1 MAPNKNKN
9 TFNIKDLAKA
19 AEREKPKPRPSY
31 LTWIKRGGWQSFGKA
46 FLVLVVFGSAY
57 KALRQEISD
66 RPRRNA
72 KMEAEILMG
81 LNVKVVD
88 PVNKDRIK
96 SDEEYQFGQ
105 SQIKENKEIK

>member
-9 TFNIKDLAKA
+9 TFNVKDLVKA
-19 AEREKPKPRPSY
+19 AEKEKPKPKPSY
-31 LTWIKRGGWQSFGKA
+31 LTWIKGGGWKTFGKA
-46 FLVLVVFGSAY
+46 FVLLVVFGSAVGTF
-57 KALRQEISD
+57 RQELID

-81 LNVKVVD
+81 LNVKAVD

-105 SQIKENKEIK
+105 SQIRENKDMK